1 MVLWSYYFG
10 NFKVRDMSKDVYT
23 CMDMLF
29 LLVVAVV
36 KALVI
41 VVIGDFKGTILKDPA
56 TLTLPS

>member
-29 LLVVAVV
+29 LVVVAVV
-36 KALVI
+36 EALV
-41 VVIGDFKGTILKDPA
+41 VDVIGDFTCLVLKDPA
-56 TLTLPS
+56 TMLSY

>member
-1 MVLWSYYFG
+1 M
-10 NFKVRDMSKDVYT
+10 NKDIYT

-56 TLTLPS
+56 TLTLPLE